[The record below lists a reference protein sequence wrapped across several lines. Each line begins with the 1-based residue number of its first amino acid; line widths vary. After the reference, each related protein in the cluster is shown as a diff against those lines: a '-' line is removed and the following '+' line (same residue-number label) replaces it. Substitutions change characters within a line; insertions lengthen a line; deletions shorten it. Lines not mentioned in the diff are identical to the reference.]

1 MDMLFTPGR
10 IGTLTLPNR
19 LVRSATAE
27 RMVDADGR
35 PRPQLSALYED
46 LARGGVGLIITGHM
60 VVHPCQPVPLPL
72 RQPPD
77 QRMGRQNRGAHPLP
91 AGCLPGRAG
100 ANRQIGKSAN
110 RQVSKSANQQISRAA
125 GRQMDR
131 VRKIR

>member
-27 RMVDADGR
+27 RMADADGR
-35 PRPQLSALYED
+35 PRPQLSALYEE

-60 VVHPCQPVPLPL
+60 YVHPCQPVPLPL

-77 QRMGRQNRGAHPLP
+77 RRMERRHRGAHPLP

-110 RQVSKSANQQISRAA
+110 QQVGRAA

-131 VRKIR
+131 VWKVR

>member
-27 RMVDADGR
+27 RMADADGR
-35 PRPQLSALYED
+35 PRPQLSALYEE
-46 LARGGVGLIITGHM
+46 LARGGDIEGRTRFLRAV
-60 VVHPCQPVPLPL
+60 CQAV
-72 RQPPD
+72 REQV
-77 QRMGRQNRGAHPLP
+77 
-91 AGCLPGRAG
+91 
-100 ANRQIGKSAN
+100 GKSAN
-110 RQVSKSANQQISRAA
+110 RQISKSASRRGGRAA